1 MLLKTDSRLLVTI
14 LMLRMSMDD
23 PDPEQRHQKLFF
35 YHSFIYIHVFFF
47 LIKTLTF
54 IEAIR
59 LLKSYIM
66 ERHP

>member
-35 YHSFIYIHVFFF
+35 YHSFIDIHVFFF
-47 LIKTLTF
+47 
-54 IEAIR
+54 
-59 LLKSYIM
+59 SYQDIDIY
-66 ERHP
+66 

>member
-23 PDPEQRHQKLFF
+23 PDPDQRHQKLFF
-35 YHSFIYIHVFFF
+35 YHSFIDIHVFF